1 MDYSTERKI
10 IAEIAAAFPHAEA
23 RPCPGGIAFR
33 LKFAGLYSQWDWDRR
48 ERKPIT
54 SYAEWCSLRRHIE
67 AVLGIVTP
75 KPGVVPVMGVGSGV
89 KSRAR

>member
-1 MDYSTERKI
+1 MLDYSTQSRI

-23 RPCPGGIAFR
+23 RPCHNGIAFR
-33 LKFAGLYSQWDWDRR
+33 LKFAGLYSHWDWDRR

-54 SYAEWCSLRRHIE
+54 SYADWCSLRRHIE

-75 KPGVVPVMGVGSGV
+75 AAVTVPVMG
-89 KSRAR
+89 KAR

>member
-1 MDYSTERKI
+1 MDYTTERKI

-23 RPCPGGIAFR
+23 RPCHNGIAFR

-54 SYAEWCSLRRHIE
+54 SYAEWQALRRHIE

-75 KPGVVPVMGVGSGV
+75 QDTRVPVMGVGSDV
-89 KSRAR
+89 KGRE